1 MVVQIKV
8 GCQFWNDV
16 LEQRRTSGGWRR
28 ARGGAAYSRRWRQR
42 PSSLYVAACPSS
54 PAPATALPLPAPTAA
69 LAWQTSGGFALRVT
83 SPLSGMC
90 TKLDVCAACI
100 QLLADREWL
109 AAARVDFLIQQ
120 AAAAD
125 SAEDGNGAAR
135 RHCKSLLFVTMSSES
150 VGSPFSCFAH
160 FIDAFAGR
168 SGNQAET
175 TAAIAP
181 T

>member
-1 MVVQIKV
+1 MFYKLRLAVSSGIA
-8 GCQFWNDV
+8 V
-16 LEQRRTSGGWRR
+16 LEQRRTSGGWGR

-42 PSSLYVAACPSS
+42 PSSLCVAACPSS

-69 LAWQTSGGFALRVT
+69 LAWQTSGAFALRVT
-83 SPLSGMC
+83 SPLSGLC
-90 TKLDVCAACI
+90 TKLDVCAACNH
-100 QLLADREWL
+100 LLADREWL

-135 RHCKSLLFVTMSSES
+135 CHCKRLMSSES
-150 VGSPFSCFAH
+150 VGSPFSCSTH
-160 FIDAFAGR
+160 FTDAFAGR
-168 SGNQAET
+168 SGDQAES